1 MFEKVISKN
10 AKNALAILGK
20 SGILQNAYMAGG
32 TALALQINHRFS
44 FDFDFFTVNEFNA
57 DILSQRIKKLVPE
70 FKLERKDWGT
80 ILGTINKTRFSL
92 FFYTYPLLFKTQKF
106 LDVEVADIKDIAP
119 MKIAAISDRGSKKD
133 FIDLYFII
141 EIEKKLT
148 LEESLELYDKKF
160 RALKENKA
168 HILKS
173 LNYFEDAD
181 KQGELEMIK
190 KVKWKDV
197 KNFFKK
203 EIPVIANKFIG

>member
-141 EIEKKLT
+141 EIE
-148 LEESLELYDKKF
+148 
-160 RALKENKA
+160 R
-168 HILKS
+168 
-173 LNYFEDAD
+173 
-181 KQGELEMIK
+181 
-190 KVKWKDV
+190 V
-197 KNFFKK
+197 
-203 EIPVIANKFIG
+203 